1 MSTAR
6 RRVNLS
12 LTEFEER
19 FLGAITT
26 AGTAEHDAVM
36 RYIESLAAGTGV
48 PARSSLGPADVV
60 HVLLRMGMDRLEYEV
75 AEISYAAEAA
85 ACEPEDEAR
94 IAAMEGSF
102 IETLARGHE

>member
-1 MSTAR
+1 MPTAR
-6 RRVNLS
+6 KRVNLS
-12 LTEFEER
+12 LTEMEER
-19 FLGAITT
+19 LLEAITT

-36 RYIESLAAGTGV
+36 RYLEALGAGAGT
-48 PARSSLGPADVV
+48 PAGSSLGSGDVV

-85 ACEPEDEAR
+85 AYQPDDEAR

-102 IETLARGHE
+102 IEALPRGRE